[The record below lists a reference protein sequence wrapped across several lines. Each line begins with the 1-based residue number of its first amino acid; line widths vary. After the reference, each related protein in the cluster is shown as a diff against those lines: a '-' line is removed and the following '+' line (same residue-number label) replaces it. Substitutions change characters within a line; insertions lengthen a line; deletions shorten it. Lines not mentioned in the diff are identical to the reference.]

1 MQDILTKIAFIRKTA
16 KCILRKI
23 YYLCIVM
30 AQRLIQVQEQKL
42 AQRQRLTQ
50 QQLLVVRM
58 IEMPLAEFEQSV
70 QAEIDDNPAL
80 ETASEDVGGAA
91 EAGYDG
97 DAGDGE
103 ESDTQDGFEQ
113 EERRSALDEVLKN
126 IGIDDEMPAGT
137 GRGGNTAPASDD
149 YEEHVY
155 GGRKSFYDTL
165 HEQVTE
171 TELTGAQSEIMEYL
185 IGSLDSDG
193 LLRKSADDIA
203 DEIAIYH
210 NMDITAADVE
220 ATMEILKG
228 FDPAGIGASSLQ
240 ECLLLQIERRPPSVL
255 RERMRVVIS
264 DCYDAFMAKHYAKIA
279 AQTGLDETELR
290 VVTEEIR
297 KLNPKPGAALCETE
311 GASLQQITPDFIV
324 ETSED
329 GGISFYINGGHV
341 PELYVSP
348 AFTDLLKSYKV
359 NGESMNKRDKE
370 ALLYAKQ
377 RVERARGYIEAVK
390 QRQATMYST
399 MKAIIDLQREYF
411 AGGDENDLKPMVLKD
426 VAQRAGLDISTVSRV
441 CAVKYVQTKWG
452 IFRLKQF
459 FSESIRGVDG
469 EEMSTK
475 RLKAVLKEIIRD
487 EDKDSPLN
495 DDALS
500 EEMRKRGYNIA
511 RRTVAKYRE
520 QLGIP
525 VSRLRK

>member
-1 MQDILTKIAFIRKTA
+1 MQDILTKNAFIPKTA
-16 KCILRKI
+16 KYRLRKI

-42 AQRQRLTQ
+42 AQQQRLTQ

-80 ETASEDVGGAA
+80 ETVSEGATDA
-91 EAGYDG
+91 EDAVYDSGIGDDEEAETADGY
-97 DAGDGE
+97 E
-103 ESDTQDGFEQ
+103 I
-113 EERRSALDEVLKN
+113 EERRSALDEALKN
-126 IGIDDEMPAGT
+126 IGADDEMPSGAE
-137 GRGGNTAPASDD
+137 RGGGTAAANED
-149 YEEHVY
+149 YEERVY

-165 HEQVTE
+165 HEQKSE
-171 TELTGAQSEIMEYL
+171 TELTDTQSEIMEYL
-185 IGSLDSDG
+185 VGSLDGDG
-193 LLRKSADDIA
+193 LLRKSAEDIA
-203 DEIAIYH
+203 DELAIYS
-210 NMDITAADVE
+210 NIDVTTADVA
-220 ATMEILKG
+220 ATIEILKG

-255 RERMRVVIS
+255 RERMRDVIS
-264 DCYDAFMAKHYAKIA
+264 GCYDAFMAKHYAKIA
-279 AQTGLDETELR
+279 AQTGLDEAALR
-290 VVTEEIR
+290 VVIDEIR

-311 GASLQQITPDFIV
+311 GTSLQQITPDFIV
-324 ETSED
+324 ETSEND
-329 GGISFYINGGHV
+329 DISFYINGGRV
-341 PELYVSP
+341 PELYISP
-348 AFTDLLKSYKV
+348 AFTDLLKSYKT
-359 NGESMNKRDKE
+359 NGESMNRHDKE

-377 RVERARGYIEAVK
+377 RVERARGYIDAVK

-411 AGGDENDLKPMVLKD
+411 IGGDENDLKPMVLKD
-426 VAQRAGLDISTVSRV
+426 VAQRTGLDISTVSRV
-441 CAVKYVQTKWG
+441 CASKYVQTKWG
-452 IFRLKQF
+452 IFRLKHF
-459 FSESIRGVDG
+459 FSESIRGVAG

-475 RLKAVLKEIIRD
+475 RLKAVLKEIIKD
-487 EDKDSPLN
+487 EDKDRPLN

-525 VSRLRK
+525 VARLRK

>member
-1 MQDILTKIAFIRKTA
+1 MQDILTRNAFIPKTA
-16 KCILRKI
+16 KYILRKI

-30 AQRLIQVQEQKL
+30 SQRLIQVQEQKL
-42 AQRQRLTQ
+42 AQQQRLTQ

-80 ETASEDVGGAA
+80 EMVSEGATDA
-91 EAGYDG
+91 EDEVYDG
-97 DAGDGE
+97 DTGDDE
-103 ESDTQDGFEQ
+103 EADAADGYEI
-113 EERRSALDEVLKN
+113 EERRSALDEALKN
-126 IGIDDEMPAGT
+126 IGADDEMPTGT
-137 GRGGNTAPASDD
+137 DRGRGTATTNED
-149 YEEHVY
+149 YEERVY

-165 HEQVTE
+165 HEQMSE
-171 TELTGAQSEIMEYL
+171 TQLTDTQSEIMEYL
-185 IGSLDSDG
+185 IGSLDADG
-193 LLRKSADDIA
+193 LLRKSAEDIA
-203 DEIAIYH
+203 DELAVYRNI
-210 NMDITAADVE
+210 DVSSADVE
-220 ATMEILKG
+220 ATMQILKG

-240 ECLLLQIERRPPSVL
+240 ECLLLQIERRPPSAL
-255 RERMRVVIS
+255 RERMREVIS
-264 DCYDAFMAKHYAKIA
+264 GCYDAFMAKHYTKIA
-279 AQTGLDETELR
+279 AQTELDEAELKA
-290 VVTEEIR
+290 VIEEIR
-297 KLNPKPGAALCETE
+297 KLNPKPGAALCEVE
-311 GASLQQITPDFIV
+311 GTSLQQITPDFIV

-329 GGISFYINGGHV
+329 GSISFYINGGRV
-341 PELYVSP
+341 PELYISP
-348 AFTDLLKSYKV
+348 AFTDLLKSYKAK
-359 NGESMNKRDKE
+359 GEGMNRHDKE

-377 RVERARGYIEAVK
+377 RVEKARGYIDAVK

-426 VAQRAGLDISTVSRV
+426 VAQRTSLDISTVSRV
-441 CAVKYVQTKWG
+441 CAAKYVQTKWG
-452 IFRLKQF
+452 IFRLRHF

-475 RLKAVLKEIIRD
+475 RLKAVLKEIIQE
-487 EDKDSPLN
+487 EDKNCPLN